1 MPYGDALALQ
11 ERQIEARRTGED
23 GDVVLLLEHPPVVT
37 LGRSACPENLLAS
50 PEQLSSRG
58 VELFEISRGGDVT
71 YHAPVQ
77 LIGYPIVDLAAR
89 DQRDV
94 HAFLRALEDALI
106 AALGRF
112 ELRAGRIA
120 GMTGVFMLLEAAGQ
134 PERKIASIGIGVRRW
149 ITWHGFALNVSL
161 DLSGFDAIVPCGL
174 HGVEMTSVAA
184 ELERSGLPVPG
195 DLDER
200 VREAVIGALSARLG

>member
-71 YHAPVQ
+71 YHAPGQ

-106 AALGRF
+106 AALGCF

>member
-1 MPYGDALALQ
+1 M
-11 ERQIEARRTGED
+11 
-23 GDVVLLLEHPPVVT
+23 
-37 LGRSACPENLLAS
+37 
-50 PEQLSSRG
+50 
-58 VELFEISRGGDVT
+58 
-71 YHAPVQ
+71 
-77 LIGYPIVDLAAR
+77 
-89 DQRDV
+89 
-94 HAFLRALEDALI
+94 I